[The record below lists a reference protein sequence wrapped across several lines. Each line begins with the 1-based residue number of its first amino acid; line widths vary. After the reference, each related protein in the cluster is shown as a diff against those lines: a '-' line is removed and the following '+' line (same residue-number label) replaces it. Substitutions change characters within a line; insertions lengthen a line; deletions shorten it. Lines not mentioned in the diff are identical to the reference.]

1 MTAKQAFLEK
11 LLQDSDSSP
20 LGAELSSKRDL
31 WLHDLEELM
40 HLFQGWLNDPQFQ
53 SALEVRKEQIEIREE
68 DLGAYTVPS
77 LVIRSRTRHPRDVR
91 VLPKA

>member
-40 HLFQGWLNDPQFQ
+40 HLFQGW
-53 SALEVRKEQIEIREE
+53 
-68 DLGAYTVPS
+68 
-77 LVIRSRTRHPRDVR
+77 
-91 VLPKA
+91 